1 MSKTKKFLFTKTAL
15 FIILIPLYML
25 VFSAP
30 ALADPPVDP
39 PVDPSQGITIG
50 KFRGLGAYEPPGISV
65 KTAGD
70 AFAKILSNLVG
81 FLTLIGGLF
90 FLIYF
95 MIGGLNWIMAG
106 GKPENIQKAQDT
118 MTNAVIGLIIMVA
131 AYSIAFIVSKVLG
144 VEFLNIGE
152 VVSKLGPG
160 S

>member
-1 MSKTKKFLFTKTAL
+1 MSKSKKFLYTKIAL

-25 VFSAP
+25 IFSVP
-30 ALADPPVDP
+30 ALADPP
-39 PVDPSQGITIG
+39 QGTPIG
-50 KFRGLGAYEPPGISV
+50 VFRGFKGAYDPALSPGVSSYSN
-65 KTAGD
+65 
-70 AFAKILSNLVG
+70 AFAKILSNVVG
-81 FLTLIGGLF
+81 FLTLLGGLF

-131 AYSIAFIVSKVLG
+131 AYSIAFIVSQVLG
-144 VEFLNIGE
+144 IDFLNVTKVI
-152 VVSKLGPG
+152 KDLGPG

>member
-1 MSKTKKFLFTKTAL
+1 MSKTKKFIFTKAAL
-15 FIILIPLYML
+15 LTILIPFYML
-25 VFSAP
+25 VFTAP
-30 ALADPPVDP
+30 ALADSSQTDP
-39 PVDPSQGITIG
+39 PAQGITIG

-65 KTAGD
+65 MTVSD
-70 AFAKILSNLVG
+70 AFAKILSNVIG

-131 AYSIAFIVSKVLG
+131 AYSIAFIISQVLG
-144 VEFLNIGE
+144 IDFLNIGE
-152 VVSKLGPG
+152 VISKLGPG
-160 S
+160 N